1 MKIVELIKSFKF
13 LDFRKYIS
21 INLFIAAFYSFCIL
35 VFIHMI
41 NDYPPPVE
49 VSGWGEPHF
58 EYSPE
63 EEKNMTLTSISA
75 IIMGFSSFLFLYEFS
90 SRIIIEFIV
99 KKFFPKMLN
108 RQAQV
113 SKFKIPKFINVIYS
127 IIFYIGFIAFISMI
141 LLSLF

>member
-1 MKIVELIKSFKF
+1 
-13 LDFRKYIS
+13 
-21 INLFIAAFYSFCIL
+21 
-35 VFIHMI
+35 MI

-99 KKFFPKMLN
+99 KKFFPKMFN
-108 RQAQV
+108 GQTHA
-113 SKFKIPKFINVIYS
+113 SKFKLPKFINIVYS
-127 IIFYIGFIAFISMI
+127 IIFYIGFLAFISMV